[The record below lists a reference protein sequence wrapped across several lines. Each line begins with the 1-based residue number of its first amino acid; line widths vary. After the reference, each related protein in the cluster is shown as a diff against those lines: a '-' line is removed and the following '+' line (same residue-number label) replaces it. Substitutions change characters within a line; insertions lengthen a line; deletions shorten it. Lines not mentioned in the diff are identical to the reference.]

1 MVLPVF
7 TSSTVPWLIKLVPSI
22 LDSETQSSTFHSA
35 SSSGTLRD
43 SVTLV
48 SPPMMLP
55 QFSEILSSEP
65 LSLSTIKI
73 TRTCISP
80 TPRTAERTWLPS
92 ELVQMLF
99 HRLLESVALHQPL
112 HLLHLLLPAQAPFP
126 PASHPLSRHSLPSPQ
141 TLLVS
146 TQCRTTAPPLD
157 LLLTPPNTQH
167 LPCTPPPSTPPC
179 APFPTHP
186 RSPPSLPTASTLRR
200 RPRQSTPPRLTL
212 SPSVLQRLRT
222 VHMDRQP
229 PPSPLLPLPF
239 ITSAT
244 LSRLLLDI
252 LWLLTSWSLT
262 QLQLRPLFLSNTQ
275 FLSSQ
280 SQLVSSLD
288 RTTQSQH
295 QLCQRL
301 PQHHT
306 QQLLHQ
312 LHMSQHRLQPVTST
326 LTLPSPVD
334 PTYHPVRVFP
344 SPEQRAR

>member
-55 QFSEILSSEP
+55 QFSEIFSSEP

-73 TRTCISP
+73 PRTCISP

-167 LPCTPPPSTPPC
+167 LPVTPPPRTPKLSSSTPPC

-262 QLQLRPLFLSNTQ
+262 QLQLR
-275 FLSSQ
+275 
-280 SQLVSSLD
+280 
-288 RTTQSQH
+288 
-295 QLCQRL
+295 QRL